1 MKLDDLACQAT
12 ADLHEAARAAEIVP
26 IDSVRWHRRVWFAAP
41 AVVALVALVAVAVML
56 LPGPSGPPVAT
67 PTTSETTTTTAQTST
82 TTTSAVMPWL
92 EPGTSWIRGGLSGVY
107 DDSGERIE
115 DIEFLS
121 IGLLGGGRASA
132 WDGDTGFVVVSE
144 RVLWFSGG
152 EAVETDLPVGPI
164 VEVVTFGGVPI
175 VGIGSVDATGATTWF
190 DLTSG
195 EQVEPP
201 ESARTMDGDTFEAGG
216 LAAFIDFP
224 DWTGVQRGE
233 GGEPIAPFD
242 LPELVVTA
250 EDEELLRFPIGSEER
265 PYGLLHDFDGRRVVV
280 SVEPHEPAL
289 GPRTVWIIDLEC
301 ADCTFRVESDGPE
314 WFDLVGTLEREG
326 DLVSPILP

>member
-1 MKLDDLACQAT
+1 VKLDDLARQAT
-12 ADLHEAARAAEIVP
+12 ADLHEATRAAEIVP
-26 IDSVRWHRRVWFAAP
+26 IDSVRWHRRMWLAAP
-41 AVVALVALVAVAVML
+41 AAATLGALVAVAVML

-67 PTTSETTTTTAQTST
+67 TPTTSETTTTTVQTST
-82 TTTSAVMPWL
+82 TAAVVPWL
-92 EPGTSWIRGGLSGVY
+92 DPGTSWIRGGLSGVY
-107 DDSGERIE
+107 NDSAELIE
-115 DIEFLS
+115 DVEFQS

-132 WDGDTGFVVVSE
+132 WDGATGFVVVSE
-144 RVLWFSGG
+144 QVIWFRDG
-152 EAVETDLPVGPI
+152 EAVETDLPVGPL
-164 VEVVTFGGVPI
+164 VEVVTVGGVPI
-175 VGIGSVDATGATTWF
+175 VGIDSVDATGTTTWF

-201 ESARTMDGDTFEAGG
+201 ESARTVDGDRYEVDG
-216 LAAFIDFP
+216 LAAFIDLP

-233 GGEPIAPFD
+233 GGEPIPPFD

-250 EDEELLRFPIGSEER
+250 GDEELLRFPIGSVER

-301 ADCTFRVESDGPE
+301 ADCTLRVESDGPE
-314 WFDLVGTLEREG
+314 WFDLVGTLKREG
-326 DLVSPILP
+326 DLVSPVLP